1 MLAFASCR
9 AYCAKMFS
17 SSCIESWGI
26 EKQGR
31 GRVRILII
39 ADLEREYSTLRAVRV
54 AKQPNDFKMADS
66 RFHNDGRFSL
76 FLILFLSFFSFFLSP
91 SIHTPTYFFSSGVSL
106 CTPADL
112 KSKLSCFSFP
122 SVGIIGGPHNT
133 QPNFLWTGLCT
144 SHDLIMYY
152 RKTWYGNLYLQFC
165 PLEAE
170 AEGSLS
176 VCDQPWLHCEFLMS

>member
-1 MLAFASCR
+1 
-9 AYCAKMFS
+9 MFS
-17 SSCIESWGI
+17 SSCIESQGV

-31 GRVRILII
+31 GRARILII
-39 ADLEREYSTLRAVRV
+39 ADLEREYSTLRAVRL
-54 AKQPNDFKMADS
+54 AQQPNDLKMADN
-66 RFHNDGRFSL
+66 RFQNDGRFSL
-76 FLILFLSFFSFFLSP
+76 FLILFLSFLFLFVP
-91 SIHTPTYFFSSGVSL
+91 IHPPPIFLSSGVSL

-112 KSKLSCFSFP
+112 KPKLSCFSFP
-122 SVGIIGGPHNT
+122 SVVGITGGPHNT
-133 QPNFLWTGLCT
+133 QPSFLWTGLCT

-170 AEGSLS
+170 AERSLS